1 MYGFYLSYF
10 FTSYSEIVL
19 YLRTTAKVN
28 FFVRGYIALIIF
40 IFMNLCHSIFN
51 STVYFKFKNKNA
63 VFSFYYSIY
72 PITVFCGTQ
81 NTLITVFCS
90 TLSPCSVAH
99 RTHSSPCSV
108 AHHHRVLWHTEHTIT
123 VFCGTQNTLRVI
135 FSKNDILRCTPT
147 LHIFLLHIQKWF
159 YLYEPPLKGK
169 FLC

>member
-28 FFVRGYIALIIF
+28 LHHRVLW
-40 IFMNLCHSIFN
+40 H
-51 STVYFKFKNKNA
+51 V
-63 VFSFYYSIY
+63 
-72 PITVFCGTQ
+72 ITVFCGT
-81 NTLITVFCS
+81 S
-90 TLSPCSVAH
+90 SPCSVAH
-99 RTHSSPCSV
+99 HHRVLWHIITVFCGTSSPCSVAHHHRVLWHVITVFCGTSSPCSV

-159 YLYEPPLKGK
+159 YLYKPPLKGK